1 MATLN
6 GGLPSLKVE
15 DASSM
20 MIKDEP
26 MEDALSPSME
36 DDIYEDAGDLDFTNA
51 QKRVW
56 LSHIPRSLWE
66 TLSTLDGDDEIEIGT
81 LRVEGSDSQPSRV
94 SLFSVVALFWM
105 GHYNRSRSG
114 LP

>member
-6 GGLPSLKVE
+6 GGSLPSFKVE
-15 DASSM
+15 NASST

-26 MEDALSPSME
+26 MDDALSPYME

-56 LSHIPRSLWE
+56 LSHIPQTLWD

-81 LRVEGSDSQPSRV
+81 LRVEGSEEQPSRV
-94 SLFSVVALFWM
+94 RSLAIEIA
-105 GHYNRSRSG
+105 
-114 LP
+114 